1 MTQVKLPSDELSPA
15 ERQAMNGEVKSIS
28 LNKPMDWAEFKTLAD
43 DLKVEYIKRLRVRFA
58 LYDSD
63 IAAMMK
69 VSRGSMS
76 TELDRLKIRTG
87 MKDMRKR
94 VAKEAEFREW
104 CAAGGKALPIDEK
117 KAEKKMAGVEVTIKD
132 TVAKALIDPGGSL
145 VMTGKAEEVFARAA
159 LALEGIDAT
168 FTITW
173 REKE

>member
-1 MTQVKLPSDELSPA
+1 MVNVKLPEDELSPA
-15 ERQAMNGEVKSIS
+15 ERLAMNGEVKSWS
-28 LNKPMDWAEFKTLAD
+28 LNRPMDWAEFKEMPD
-43 DLKVEYIKRLRVRFA
+43 DLKVAYIKRLRMRFA

-69 VSRGSMS
+69 VSRGAMS

-94 VAKEAEFREW
+94 YEKEAEFREW
-104 CAAGGKALPIDEK
+104 CVAGGRALPIDEK
-117 KAEKKMAGVEVTIKD
+117 KAEKKMAGFEVTIKD
-132 TVAKALIDPGGSL
+132 TVAKALIDPEGSL

-168 FTITW
+168 FTIAW
-173 REKE
+173 RKV